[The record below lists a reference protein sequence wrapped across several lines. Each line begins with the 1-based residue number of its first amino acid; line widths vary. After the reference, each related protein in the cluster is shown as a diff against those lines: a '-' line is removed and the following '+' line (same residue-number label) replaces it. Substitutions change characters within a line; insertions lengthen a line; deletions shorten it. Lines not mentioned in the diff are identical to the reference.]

1 MNYFHTLRERIRVEL
16 ALLAE
21 AGALPKGLEFGGI
34 AVDPPRESNHGDV
47 ATNAALVL
55 AKPAGMAPQKIAA
68 LLAEPMGAHADTE
81 RAEVAGPGFLNLTFR
96 DSFWH
101 KRLAEALAA
110 RDDFGRIRDGGGGR
124 VNVEY
129 VSANPTGPMH
139 VGHARGAVFGDAL
152 ASVLTFAGADVTSE
166 FFINDAGAQV
176 EALARSTHL
185 RYRQALGH
193 EIGEIPAGMYPG
205 DYLVPV
211 GQQLAA
217 TYGKTYENAPEA
229 EWRDAFGDAAVA
241 AMMREI
247 RGDLDALGVRH
258 DVFTSESELVA
269 AGKVDDTLSTL
280 RGKGLIYEGVLEPPK
295 GKEPED
301 WEPREQTLFRSTD
314 FGDDIDRPVRKS
326 DGSWTY
332 FATDTAYHADKIA
345 RGFDTLINVW
355 GADHGGYIKRMRAVV
370 EALSGGEV
378 ALDVQLCQLV
388 RLMRRGQPVKMSKRA
403 GEFVTLRD
411 VTDEVGKDVVRF
423 IMLTRR
429 NDAPLDFDFATVTE
443 QSRDNPVFYVQYA
456 HARCRSVLRNA
467 ATELPALDLS
477 PAALADA
484 DLGCLTHPD
493 EIALIKSLAGWPRV
507 VEAAAEAHEPH
518 RIAFYLRELAACF
531 HTLWTR
537 GKEDATLRFL
547 IPGDEARTAAR
558 LALVSGC
565 ASGLAVG
572 LRIIGVTPAE
582 ELR

>member
-1 MNYFHTLRERIRVEL
+1 M
-16 ALLAE
+16 AE
-21 AGALPKGLEFGGI
+21 AGALPKGLDFGAI

-55 AKPAGMAPQKIAA
+55 AKPAGMAPRKIAD
-68 LLAEPMGAHADTE
+68 LLAAPMGAHADTE

-101 KRLAEALAA
+101 ARLAAALAA
-110 RDDFGRIRDGGGGR
+110 GDDYGRIRDGGSAR

-152 ASVLTFAGADVTSE
+152 ASVLTFAGADVTRE
-166 FFINDAGAQV
+166 FFINDAGAQI
-176 EALARSTHL
+176 EALARTAYL

-193 EIGEIPAGMYPG
+193 EIGKIPPGLYPG
-205 DYLVPV
+205 EYLAPV
-211 GQQLAA
+211 GHQLAA
-217 TYGKTYENAPEA
+217 TYGNTYENAPEP
-229 EWRDAFGDAAVA
+229 EWRAAFGKAAVA
-241 AMMREI
+241 AMMRQI
-247 RGDLDALGVRH
+247 RGDLDDLGVRH

-269 AGKVDDTLSTL
+269 AGRVDDTLSTL
-280 RGKGLIYEGVLEPPK
+280 RARGLIYEGVLAPPK

-301 WEPREQTLFRSTD
+301 WEPREQTLFRATD

-355 GADHGGYIKRMRAVV
+355 GADHGGYVKRMRAVV

-467 ATELPALDLS
+467 AAELPALDLS
-477 PAALADA
+477 PAALAGA

-507 VEAAAEAHEPH
+507 VEAAAQAHEPH

-531 HTLWTR
+531 HSLWTR

-547 IPGDEARTAAR
+547 IPGDEARTTAR